1 MSRQKLLFLC
11 KDACNCDLGR
21 ANIDRLFYK
30 WNNIS
35 ISELSG
41 YSSRER
47 KAATM
52 GTGVGREGGGSA
64 CSQASGLLASS
75 STLFFLSRISATK
88 KQENND
94 STHQGEPQVI
104 PLRNKWLQAAL
115 PGEWGHDRSY
125 LRCRWGL
132 PSRASGAPILT
143 RPIYSRGKWPI
154 YLWDLCQVLTCG
166 RLSNAKMDRKEVKSC
181 NFTFK
186 ICISRQKY
194 VQEGMRLSA
203 VWWTTLR
210 TI

>member
-1 MSRQKLLFLC
+1 
-11 KDACNCDLGR
+11 
-21 ANIDRLFYK
+21 
-30 WNNIS
+30 
-35 ISELSG
+35 
-41 YSSRER
+41 
-47 KAATM
+47 M

-143 RPIYSRGKWPI
+143 RPIYPRGKWPI
-154 YLWDLCQVLTCG
+154 YLWDLCHVLTCG
-166 RLSNAKMDRKEVKSC
+166 ILSNAKMGYSMDRKEVKSC
-181 NFTFK
+181 NFTVK
-186 ICISRQKY
+186 ICVSRQKY